1 MSQRH
6 DIVPAHLAIQ
16 SMRDNGYKNAA
27 YALAELLDNSIQAG
41 ASKLEVICA
50 EEEVFLEERRSTTMI
65 KNVYVLDNG
74 SGMDADT
81 LRLSLQF
88 GNGTHLDPENQKG
101 IGKFGMGLPSSSISQ
116 CTRVEV
122 YTWQK
127 GHNNSLYSYLD
138 LDEVRSQKL
147 MEIPEPIAKTFPK
160 EVKQLAEEIAESG
173 TLVIWSNLDRLMWKR
188 AITLFRNSELLI
200 GRLYRTFINK
210 DHLSIRLLAF
220 DSKNP
225 DTIIHDEYLKP
236 NDPMYLMSDTSCPDP
251 YHDKPMFEKYGG
263 KSYEYPI
270 KVKHKKKNHP
280 VILRFTKAKKEAR
293 SMSSSPG
300 SLPHGKHAAKNAGV
314 SIMRAGREIDLD
326 ASWTSPSDPRDRWW
340 GVEIDFPTELDE
352 VFGLSNNKQSVRNF
366 SSLASY
372 DDYDEGDGRSKAEIM
387 EDMEFF
393 DDNRKDLFDIAHE
406 IRKNISQIR
415 KDLRAETEK
424 IKAVADM
431 TSESPLKNPNSAES
445 IGTKVDEELEAELG
459 PTKNDE
465 VRKNM
470 PEKERT
476 KILQQTLIEG
486 GEDKEVAKKYTANSR
501 YIFQYKKMESTAF
514 FSVEPIA
521 GSIVITLNT
530 NHPAYSKLWEI
541 TNQDD
546 LESLNREDLVARLRN
561 AKDSL
566 KLVLE
571 AWARFEDY
579 LPDGLQKDRA
589 QEFRM
594 DWGRMAKRFFQEME

>member
-1 MSQRH
+1 MSVRH

-27 YALAELLDNSIQAG
+27 YALAELLDNAIQAG
-41 ASKLEVICA
+41 SSKLEVICS
-50 EEEVFLEERRSTTMI
+50 EDEIFLEDKRSNCI

-74 SGMDADT
+74 SGMDAKT

-127 GHNNSLYSYLD
+127 GHENSIYSYLD
-138 LDEVRSQKL
+138 LDEVRNQTL
-147 MEIPEPIAKTFPK
+147 MEIPEPVKKPFP
-160 EVKQLAEEIAESG
+160 EEILSQAEEIGKSG

-188 AITLFRNSELLI
+188 STTLFRNSEHLI
-200 GRLYRTFINK
+200 GRLYRTFIDR

-220 DSKNP
+220 NARNP
-225 DTIIHDEYLKP
+225 DLIIHDEYLKP
-236 NDPMYLMSDTSCPDP
+236 NDPMYLMSNTSCPEP
-251 YHDKPMFEKYGG
+251 FTDKPMFEKYGG
-263 KSYEYPI
+263 KAYAYDI
-270 KVKHKKKNHP
+270 KVKFKKKNYP
-280 VILRFTKAKKEAR
+280 VTLRFTKSKKDAR

-300 SLPHGKHAAKNAGV
+300 GLPHGKHAAKNAGV

-326 ASWTSPSDPRDRWW
+326 TSWTSPSDPRDRWW

-366 SSLASY
+366 SILASFE
-372 DDYDEGDGRSKAEIM
+372 DYEEEDGRSKAEIM
-387 EDMEFF
+387 EELELFE
-393 DDNRKDLFDIAHE
+393 DNRKDLFDIAHN

-415 KDLRAETEK
+415 RDLRAETEK
-424 IKAVADM
+424 IKSVAEE
-431 TSESPLKNPNSAES
+431 TKNHPAENPNSPEGIAARA
-445 IGTKVDEELEAELG
+445 DEEIEAERG
-459 PTKNDE
+459 PTKNDTL
-465 VRKNM
+465 RKTL

-476 KILQQTLIEG
+476 KIIRQSLLDG
-486 GEDKEVAKKYTANSR
+486 GEDKEFVKHVTANLR
-501 YIFQYKKMESTAF
+501 YIFQYKKMETTSF

-521 GSIVITLNT
+521 GSIIITLNT
-530 NHPAYSKLWEI
+530 NHPAYTKLWEI

-546 LESLNREDLVARLRN
+546 LESLEKEDLVERLRN

-566 KLVLE
+566 KLILQ

-579 LPDGLQKDRA
+579 LPDGKEKDKA